1 MILKLSK
8 FSIALLVLFTCTIT
22 FISCEKDDS
31 TDDMGIDDPGDD
43 PNATTGRFSDNISC
57 SIIATPSSLG
67 LNTTYTKYIN
77 CTGIP
82 VIGSANVPDEALQIA
97 SETTEFMLTGIGSVR
112 SKLISGGAYIILFEE
127 GLTLNDVAESGGN
140 QQATAG
146 GVYLFNPG
154 NGLNFLISPAVNLLC
169 DASSG
174 QAEGNIFVHE
184 LAHMID
190 IGGIRE
196 LDASFVGTLSTTF
209 TNARAAG
216 KWNNTYAA
224 TNKEEYFAEMV
235 TIWYGSNWIG
245 REGGDG
251 FRNEIGTRA
260 QLQNYD
266 AGAYN
271 LLNNRI
277 TSLTNVPGCR
287 EPVIDGATA
296 NCPNTVTDIDG
307 NVYEVVNIGPMCWM
321 KENLRTTRYKNGDPI
336 AHIQGEQEWATT
348 AQGAWSNYDND
359 PNLDTFGK
367 LYNGIAAT
375 NPAGL
380 CPDGWRVPT
389 IQELNDVIQYAGGNY
404 ASAALKDVTTWT
416 PAGTNSSGF
425 TALPA
430 GWRHETGFFSGMGN
444 STFFLSQTIAS
455 SQQRYVKSI
464 FDNEDVIFGV
474 EVEPTYGSSC
484 RCIKNE

>member
-1 MILKLSK
+1 MISKLSK
-8 FSIALLVLFTCTIT
+8 FSIALLVFFTCTIT
-22 FISCEKDDS
+22 FIRCEKDDP
-31 TDDMGIDDPGDD
+31 TDDMGIEDPGDD
-43 PNATTGRFSDNISC
+43 PNATTGRFSNNISC

-97 SETTEFMLTGIGSVR
+97 SETTEFMLTEIGAVR

-127 GLTLNDVAESGGN
+127 GLELNDVVESDGN
-140 QQATAG
+140 QPNTAG
-146 GVYLFNPG
+146 GVYIFNP
-154 NGLNFLISPAVNLLC
+154 NQGLNFLISPAVNLLC
-169 DASSG
+169 DPSSG

-196 LDASFVGTLSTTF
+196 LDASFFGTLSTTY
-209 TNARAAG
+209 NNSRAAG

-224 TNKEEYFAEMV
+224 ANTQEYFAEIV

-245 REGGDG
+245 PEGGDG
-251 FRNEIGTRA
+251 LRNEIGTRG

-271 LLNNRI
+271 LLNSRI
-277 TSLTNVPGCR
+277 TSLTDIPGCR
-287 EPVIDGATA
+287 EPVIEGATA

-307 NVYEVVNIGPMCWM
+307 NVYEIVNIGPMCWM
-321 KENLRTTRYKNGDPI
+321 KKNLRTTRYKNGDPI
-336 AHIQGEQEWATT
+336 ANIQNENEWATT
-348 AQGAWSNYDND
+348 TQGAWSNYDND
-359 PNLDTFGK
+359 PELDIDGK
-367 LYNGIAAT
+367 LYNGLAAT
-375 NPAGL
+375 NSAGL

-389 IQELNDVIQYAGGNY
+389 FQDINDLIQYAGGNY
-404 ASAALKDVTTWT
+404 ASDALKETGIWQTS
-416 PAGTNSSGF
+416 GTNTSGF
-425 TALPA
+425 SALPV
-430 GWRHETGFFSGMGN
+430 GWRSETGAFSEKGRVAFFV
-444 STFFLSQTIAS
+444 SQTLNS
-455 SQQRYVKSI
+455 SQQQYIKALYDDQD
-464 FDNEDVIFGV
+464 FIFGV
-474 EVEPTYGSSC
+474 DFVPNIGSSC